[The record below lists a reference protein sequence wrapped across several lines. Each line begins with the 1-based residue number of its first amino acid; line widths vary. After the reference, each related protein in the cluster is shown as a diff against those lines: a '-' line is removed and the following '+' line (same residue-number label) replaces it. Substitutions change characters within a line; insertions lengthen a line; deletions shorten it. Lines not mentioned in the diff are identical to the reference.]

1 MARHHR
7 EGPRATGAYSSGG
20 RSTDKGNAIC
30 RVRSEAAET
39 ASRSAKLTFGMLR
52 VMTYNIQFGGV
63 DDDGTKV
70 ASRLPL
76 IHEVVR
82 RARPHVLAVQET
94 NEFDLRDYRRMFAF
108 ERAVGMRSILV
119 HSPHGFHGTMF
130 LQPRLEP
137 VSLRND
143 DPFGNRVLMGM
154 VLRTPGGMDLT
165 IHNVHL
171 DTYAPQQRLDG
182 ILRRLSGPP
191 SLVLG
196 DFNNLR
202 PDDPDAE
209 HVWQALLPPYQTR
222 FSGGAPL
229 EGADGRVFW
238 PSNKLD
244 TLISSGTCIRLIV
257 EPRSAQRVECASTL
271 SLPRQT
277 SLSGSHAA
285 KFSMHRQPMRLPTT
299 SPSSRSLISTDSPSH
314 RQPTIAHRRRP
325 SSTRTTLRGCWER
338 PSGVAVDCRL
348 PCHGCCSFGNR
359 ERLVSVCGL
368 DRGQP

>member
-1 MARHHR
+1 MPGTER
-7 EGPRATGAYSSGG
+7 SG
-20 RSTDKGNAIC
+20 
-30 RVRSEAAET
+30 AET

-94 NEFDLRDYRRMFAF
+94 NEFDLRDYRRLFAF

-119 HSPHGFHGTMF
+119 HSPHGFHGAMF

-154 VLRTPGGMDLT
+154 MLRTPGGMELT

-209 HVWQALLPPYQTR
+209 HVWQVLLPPYQTR

-229 EGADGRVFW
+229 EGADGRVFKALEQAGHIDLFRHMH
-238 PSNKLD
+238 PADRGATVRAAGGMRIDFIFATSDL
-244 TLISSGTCIRLIV
+244 
-257 EPRSAQRVECASTL
+257 AQRVTRCEVLDASPADEA
-271 SLPRQT
+271 SDHFPV
-277 SLSGSHAA
+277 
-285 KFSMHRQPMRLPTT
+285 
-299 SPSSRSLISTDSPSH
+299 
-314 RQPTIAHRRRP
+314 
-325 SSTRTTLRGCWER
+325 
-338 PSGVAVDCRL
+338 VAEFD
-348 PCHGCCSFGNR
+348 
-359 ERLVSVCGL
+359 L
-368 DRGQP
+368 D